1 MIELDQRKAAGFLGT
16 KGVRSW
22 FEFTD
27 GSPRDYKGAQFWLHG
42 PWRKSMGDHC
52 RNGWRLR
59 WPVHKPSWM
68 YCVVV
73 TATFADMMRL
83 AKHGPD
89 EAARRY
95 LLAFDAASKKLGA
108 TIVQIGEP

>member
-1 MIELDQRKAAGFLGT
+1 
-16 KGVRSW
+16 
-22 FEFTD
+22 
-27 GSPRDYKGAQFWLHG
+27 
-42 PWRKSMGDHC
+42 
-52 RNGWRLR
+52 
-59 WPVHKPSWM
+59 M